1 MRHDVKLTLRQKAYV
16 IIALFTA
23 GILMV
28 MLSRGGLL
36 LLFGLALFLTGVKL
50 DLDWYCCPSCGEF
63 LGRIGFAKF
72 CPHCGK
78 EIDWDEK
85 KS

>member
-1 MRHDVKLTLRQKAYV
+1 MRHDVKLTLRQKIYV
-16 IIALFTA
+16 FLVLFTA

-28 MLSRGGLL
+28 ILSGGGPLL
-36 LLFGLALFLTGVKL
+36 LLGLALFLTGVVL
-50 DLDWYCCPSCGEF
+50 EVDWYCCPSCGEY
-63 LGRIGFAKF
+63 LGRSGFPKF

-78 EIDWDEK
+78 EIDYDAK